1 MTCKDC
7 KEYENC
13 KNREKSERIKKSKKC
28 LEYKCFF
35 NSKSDIEEANII
47 VKEAYIIAS
56 NMYKHSWGRIYGK
69 VYLKDEVFSIV
80 YAFNIA
86 LNIIRFIKKSKD
98 YDKAIKKET
107 KKIWHYFFK
116 WKRFEV
122 NWLHE
127 RNTVL
132 GILYYI
138 LAFDKDITKEHL
150 ELIEKRAKR
159 IGLIPH
165 KKVMIFFNDFKVAV
179 DEKKNKNV
187 QESEPVN
194 KFKKTGDLENAYQDY
209 KTLLTQDSINDNGND
224 TPHTKAHATDQDDL
238 TQRRKKKYAQ
248 DCFKKIFDDRLD
260 MDKIEVGVK
269 YILGQKNYDNTFI
282 FNKQKHWYLVHR
294 WFIEIKFIKKEK
306 SGKIFREWCYCL
318 FDKKSTEYDFD
329 AARKI
334 IKNFPS
340 MWEPTDN
347 HLDFKEV
354 IQLLQTVFAKEKRA
368 DYQLN
373 KENYID
379 WELNRQKLLAELK
392 SKNN

>member
-1 MTCKDC
+1 MTCK
-7 KEYENC
+7 EYNNC
-13 KNREKSERIKKSKKC
+13 KIHNNREKSNDCLRYKYFFYSKR
-28 LEYKCFF
+28 E
-35 NSKSDIEEANII
+35 IEEVDLV
-47 VKEAYIIAS
+47 VKEAFNIAS
-56 NMYKHSWGRIYGK
+56 KMYEHGWGCIDGK
-69 VYLKDEVFSIV
+69 IHLKEDDFSIV
-80 YAFNIA
+80 RAFNIA
-86 LNIIRFIKKSKD
+86 LNIVECIKKSKNF
-98 YDKAIKKET
+98 DKAIKKET
-107 KKIWHYFFK
+107 NSVWHFL
-116 WKRFEV
+116 KRHKRYEV
-122 NWLHE
+122 DWLYE
-127 RNTVL
+127 RNTIF

-150 ELIEKRAKR
+150 DLIEKRAKR
-159 IGLIPH
+159 IGLIPY

-194 KFKKTGDLENAYQDY
+194 KFKKNGDLENVYQDQ
-209 KTLLTQDSINDNGND
+209 KTQLTQDSINDNGND